1 MLEAIVELL
10 LKFGILVI
18 PRPISLVVVALIPL
32 PKLLPVL
39 AIGYSLIVVVA
50 INFSPSLVL
59 FVGFC
64 ALHFPES
71 HKATIEAIF

>member
-18 PRPISLVVVALIPL
+18 PRPISLVVVALVLL

-50 INFSPSLVL
+50 IKDNYY
-59 FVGFC
+59 
-64 ALHFPES
+64 
-71 HKATIEAIF
+71 